1 MGVEVANELPYND
14 YFEYFG
20 PDFKLHVSPSNMT
33 NLNTTDY
40 LEKVKTRLFE
50 NLRMLPHAPGVQVHA
65 IPEDGINM
73 EVEEA
78 EIDNDADDNKDVR
91 MTKSEKDKRIMADN
105 EYSDSEDE
113 GPHGDGRK
121 NNESHKTKKPKVD
134 ENKVNIATE
143 DTNGNKGEKK
153 DIVDEKKTEK
163 EEEPMVEEIEQKE
176 EDKSSDDVEM
186 KEVNGTEPT
195 SASAAQE
202 KKEENE
208 NDSVVVET

>member
-1 MGVEVANELPYND
+1 MGVEIANELPYND

-40 LEKVKTRLFE
+40 LDKVKNRLFE

-73 EVEEA
+73 EVDDIEMDNEA
-78 EIDNDADDNKDVR
+78 DENKDVR

-113 GPHGDGRK
+113 GPHGDDRK
-121 NNESHKTKKPKVD
+121 NNESHKNKKQKVAED
-134 ENKVNIATE
+134 IKTEVVVATE
-143 DTNGNKGEKK
+143 DTNGNKTDTPDTEEEEKP
-153 DIVDEKKTEK
+153 VK
-163 EEEPMVEEIEQKE
+163 EEE
-176 EDKSSDDVEM
+176 EDKITSSDVEM
-186 KEVNGTEPT
+186 KENGNDHEV
-195 SASAAQE
+195 ASE
-202 KKEENE
+202 KKEEQEENE
-208 NDSVVVET
+208 SVAIET